1 MKRIARS
8 QHGFGP
14 PLQQG
19 FERDAIHLERR
30 EVGTSKSL
38 ALSGTGDVSVQE
50 TLITIARPEIRN
62 IPGHIYL
69 DMMGSK

>member
-1 MKRIARS
+1 M
-8 QHGFGP
+8 
-14 PLQQG
+14 
-19 FERDAIHLERR
+19 ERR